1 MEAPMLALHEYYK
14 VAALCTKGYN
24 SNRDDHV
31 NSAAAYQLVDDALCQ
46 GLLAK
51 PRRQQSCLHTD
62 PQDCRLLFTGQSDTK
77 ARGFHSGI
85 LEFRVP
91 CCSVGKQSAEAQQP
105 RWSRNVASWHGD
117 GEGLRNASI
126 IKQIRVA
133 QTSKGIDMF
142 GTSVNIERARSI
154 NDETP
159 FQMQNESCE

>member
-1 MEAPMLALHEYYK
+1 M
-14 VAALCTKGYN
+14 CTTVYN

-31 NSAAAYQLVDDALCQ
+31 NSAAVHQLVDDALCH
-46 GLLAK
+46 GLLTK

-117 GEGLRNASI
+117 GDGLRNASI

-133 QTSKGIDMF
+133 QTRTSKGIDMF
-142 GTSVNIERARSI
+142 GMSVIIERARSI
-154 NDETP
+154 YDERP
-159 FQMQNESCE
+159 FQMQNQSCE